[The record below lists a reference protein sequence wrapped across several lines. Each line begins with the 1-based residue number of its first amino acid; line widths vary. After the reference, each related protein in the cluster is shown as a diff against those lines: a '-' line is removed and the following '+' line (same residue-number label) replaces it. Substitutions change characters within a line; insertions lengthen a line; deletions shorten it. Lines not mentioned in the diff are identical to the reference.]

1 MVTIDE
7 EVRRRQHRAAEWIA
21 EAEKHMRAAR
31 LLLRQDRLK
40 TLVLFHVQQGME
52 MGTKALAIA
61 SGIPPRELKGK
72 VRHNNLFLLVKVTQL
87 AVESLDGYDLV
98 TKVLRRFR
106 SEGKGYDSAK
116 HIRDVLAVTL
126 PPADQDAMDPQKYA
140 KEAFASALRMSPDEV
155 RHMLDLF
162 DRTVA
167 RPIVDSSFER
177 LALQLLRKP
186 IAFRRSPSGV
196 TWTEGIFDQANEQ
209 LARRTRRRANPD
221 FSTFLRN
228 LARDMAAQVEEPNW
242 DSLPDAEIR
251 YDGRPLVRTTLGI
264 RDMILANLGLLI
276 VGSLVWGHESYPR
289 YPADE
294 DAPDSI
300 EEAVRKGKLGVK
312 HYTQEMGVICHI
324 TAVFQSADQ
333 TIHLLKSGYEAGF
346 LLMTAEDVTSQS
358 L

>member
-1 MVTIDE
+1 MVTIE
-7 EVRRRQHRAAEWIA
+7 GEVRRRQRRAAQWIA
-21 EAEKHMRAAR
+21 EAEKHVRAAR
-31 LLLRQDRLK
+31 LLLKQDKLK

-61 SGIPPRELKGK
+61 SGIPPRDLKSK

-87 AVESLDGYDLV
+87 AVESFGGYDLV
-98 TKVLRRFR
+98 SKVLGRFR
-106 SEGKGYDSAK
+106 REGKRYDSAK

-126 PPADQDAMDPQKYA
+126 PPADHAATGPQEYA
-140 KEAFASALRMSPDEV
+140 KAAYASALRMSPDEV
-155 RHMLDLF
+155 RYMLDVF

-186 IAFRRSPSGV
+186 LVFRRSPSGV
-196 TWTEGIFDQANEQ
+196 TWTEGIFDQATEQ
-209 LARRTRRRANPD
+209 LEMRTPRRADPN
-221 FSTFLRN
+221 FSAYLRR
-228 LARDMAAQVEEPNW
+228 LARDLAAHVEEPDW
-242 DSLPDAEIR
+242 DSLPDEEIR

-264 RDMILANLGLLI
+264 RDMILANLGLLTI
-276 VGSLVWGHESYPR
+276 GSLVWGHESYPR

-300 EEAVRKGKLGVK
+300 VEAVRNSKLGVK

-324 TAVFQSADQ
+324 TSVFQGADQ
-333 TIHLLKSGYEAGF
+333 TIRLLKSGYEAGF
-346 LLMTAEDVTSQS
+346 LLMTTEDVSS